1 MKDIGI
7 ISAVFHLDVSTLME
21 RKRAANDFSL
31 LDNQLN
37 VTMFKTLREKQ
48 LKKPI
53 GDVAMKLKDYFENTK
68 GFGVLSTADNHGK
81 VNSAIYS
88 RPHVM
93 EDGSLAFIMR
103 DRLTHQNTE
112 SNPYAVYLFREE
124 GPGYN
129 GKRLY
134 LTKIREEHDS
144 NLIDSLSRR
153 SYPSDQDRRES
164 RFLVYFNLEKE
175 RPLVGNAE

>member
-1 MKDIGI
+1 
-7 ISAVFHLDVSTLME
+7 ME
-21 RKRAANDFSL
+21 
-31 LDNQLN
+31 
-37 VTMFKTLREKQ
+37 
-48 LKKPI
+48 
-53 GDVAMKLKDYFENTK
+53 LKDYFENTK
-68 GFGVLSTADNHGK
+68 GLGVLSTADNYGK

-103 DRLTHQNTE
+103 DRLTHRNSE
-112 SNPYAVYLFREE
+112 SNPNAVYLFRED

-134 LTKIREEHDS
+134 LTKIREEQDT

-153 SYPSDQDRRES
+153 SYPSDQNRRES

-175 RPLVGNAE
+175 RPLVGDAE